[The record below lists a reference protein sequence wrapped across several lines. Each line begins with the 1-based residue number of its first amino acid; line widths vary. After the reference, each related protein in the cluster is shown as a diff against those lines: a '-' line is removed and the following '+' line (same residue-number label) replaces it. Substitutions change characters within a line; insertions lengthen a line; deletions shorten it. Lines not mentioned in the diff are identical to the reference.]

1 MLRKISAWV
10 LLALTCY
17 TASSNAQDYT
27 TGNLI
32 NPAAWSGANYGNL
45 PGDCCTGGPMPLYN
59 NQLGGGGISFSYGQA
74 TVSQNI
80 NINQALSGSGI
91 VVRGYNY
98 HWHVTTNTGNGVDPV
113 YGQVTLFSN
122 TNTPLET
129 FNYNYTTAMNE
140 TVFGGTQN
148 FSANYSLASVSNL
161 NVSFTARDQGF
172 WAGYHGPSVNHI
184 IVSLNYGVDQCAS
197 NPLYSTSC
205 PGYEQANFNLQCSSN
220 PLYSVSCPGYQTAYF
235 NQQCSVNPL
244 YNISCPGYQTAYFNQ
259 QCTASQLYSTSCP
272 GYQAAYLSQQCT
284 ANQLYSTSCPGYQ
297 TAYATKM
304 ALEAQKKTATETT
317 IAAATTTSTTSE
329 SSNSGSSS
337 GSTTTSSGSTTV
349 AAGGT
354 VTDVTSTNAEVKL
367 DLGGATVTTTG
378 EIKPADNIPDV
389 ARPTTA
395 SSTTTGET
403 MTASVQQQERK
414 TTNVNALSIARNAV
428 AATEAIARSVA
439 SESAKMSY
447 SENANPSDG
456 MGVSLGGT
464 GLGFTLQ
471 GIVAATATSQQT
483 SSFNQ
488 SSYAYVAPVQ
498 EQTFTPKQDSSNSSQ
513 GLDLPSIPNSNTNSA
528 FDAKQSSIASIQ
540 EQRQETTSTVKNK
553 GEVSEL
559 AGGVDLKTLAAAPVG
574 YDLYL
579 MSSLK
584 DVAFYAPKDIYKN
597 QNVVD
602 NVRALRQMSSD
613 RLHQQMINLQYK

>member
-27 TGNLI
+27 TPNLI
-32 NPAAWSGANYGNL
+32 NPNAWTGTNYGNL

-80 NINQALSGSGI
+80 NINQAISGSGI
-91 VVRGYNY
+91 VVKGYNY
-98 HWHVTTNTGNGVDPV
+98 HWHIRTNTENGVDPV

-122 TNTPLET
+122 TNSPLET
-129 FNYNYTTAMNE
+129 FNYNYTNAMNE
-140 TVFGGTQN
+140 TIFSGTQN
-148 FSANYSLASVSNL
+148 FSTNYSLASVSSL

-172 WAGYHGPSVNHI
+172 WGGYYGPSVNHI
-184 IVSLNYGVDQCAS
+184 IVSMNYGVDQCMS
-197 NPLYSTSC
+197 NPLYSTQCAGYAQAYFNMQCSANPLYNSAC
-205 PGYEQANFNLQCSSN
+205 PGYAQAYQDQQCSAN
-220 PLYSVSCPGYQTAYF
+220 PLYSVSC
-235 NQQCSVNPL
+235 S
-244 YNISCPGYQTAYFNQ
+244 
-259 QCTASQLYSTSCP
+259 

-284 ANQLYSTSCPGYQ
+284 SNQLYSTACPGYQ
-297 TAYATKM
+297 TAYATKI
-304 ALEAQKKTATETT
+304 ALESQKRAATET
-317 IAAATTTSTTSE
+317 AASSTATTASTTSE
-329 SSNSGSSS
+329 SSGSSS
-337 GSTTTSSGSTTV
+337 GSTTSSSGSTSV

-367 DLGGATVTTTG
+367 DLGGATVSTTG

-403 MTASVQQQERK
+403 MTANVQQQERR

-439 SESAKMSY
+439 RDSAKMSY

-471 GIVAATATSQQT
+471 GILSATATGQSTGMTSQST
-483 SSFNQ
+483 
-488 SSYAYVAPVQ
+488 YAYVAPVQ
-498 EQTFTPKQDSSNSSQ
+498 EQTFTLKQESNSSNQ
-513 GLDLPSIPNSNTNSA
+513 GMEMPSIPNSNTTSA
-528 FDAKQSSIASIQ
+528 FDTKQSSVAAIQ

-579 MSSLK
+579 MSSLR
-584 DVAFYAPKDIYKN
+584 DAAFYAPKDIYKN

-602 NVRALRQMSSD
+602 NARALRQMSSD
-613 RLHQQMINLQYK
+613 RLHQQLINLQYK

>member
-27 TGNLI
+27 TPNLI
-32 NPAAWSGANYGNL
+32 NPNAWTGTNYGNL

-235 NQQCSVNPL
+235 NQQCSVSPL
-244 YNISCPGYQTAYFNQ
+244 YNVSCPGYQTAYFNQ

-272 GYQAAYLSQQCT
+272 GYQAAYLTQQCT
-284 ANQLYSTSCPGYQ
+284 SNQLYSSSCPGYQ
-297 TAYATKM
+297 SAYATKL
-304 ALEAQKKTATETT
+304 ALEAQKKTATEPA
-317 IAAATTTSTTSE
+317 AAATTTTTA
-329 SSNSGSSS
+329 SSDSSSSGSSS
-337 GSTTTSSGSTTV
+337 GSSTTSSGSTSV

-367 DLGGATVTTTG
+367 DLGGATVSTTG

-389 ARPTTA
+389 ARPATA

-403 MTASVQQQERK
+403 MTATVQEKK

-456 MGVSLGGT
+456 MGISLGGT
-464 GLGFTLQ
+464 GLGFSLQ
-471 GIVAATATSQQT
+471 GMTTGQAASQQSNT
-483 SSFNQ
+483 SFQ

-498 EQTFTPKQDSSNSSQ
+498 EPLYTPRQDSSNSSQ
-513 GLDLPSIPNSNTNSA
+513 GMELPPIPSSGSTSA
-528 FDAKQSSIASIQ
+528 FDTKQSSIASIQ

-559 AGGVDLKTLAAAPVG
+559 AGGVDIKTLAVAPVG

-579 MSSLK
+579 MSSLR
-584 DVAFYAPKDIYKN
+584 DNAFYAPKDIYKN

-602 NVRALRQMSSD
+602 NVRVLRQMSSD
-613 RLHQQMINLQYK
+613 SLHQQMINLQYK

>member
-1 MLRKISAWV
+1 MLRKILAWV
-10 LLALTCY
+10 LLGLICY

-32 NPAAWSGANYGNL
+32 NPAAWTGANYGNL

-98 HWHVTTNTGNGVDPV
+98 HWHITTNTANGVDPV

-122 TNTPLET
+122 TNSALET
-129 FNYNYTTAMNE
+129 FNYNYTNAMNE
-140 TVFGGTQN
+140 TIFQGTQK
-148 FSANYSLASVSNL
+148 FSTDYSLAAVSNL
-161 NVSFTARDQGF
+161 NVSFTGRDQNF
-172 WAGYHGPSVNHI
+172 WAGYYGPKVNHI
-184 IVSLNYGVDQCAS
+184 VVSLNYGVDQCTS
-197 NPLYSTSC
+197 NPLYSTQC
-205 PGYEQANFNLQCSSN
+205 AGYEQANFNLQCSSN

-235 NQQCSVNPL
+235 NQQCAASPL
-244 YNISCPGYQTAYFNQ
+244 YNVACPGYQTAYFNQ

-272 GYQAAYLSQQCT
+272 GYQAAFLSQQC
-284 ANQLYSTSCPGYQ
+284 ASNQLYSTSCPNYQ
-297 TAYATKM
+297 SAYATKL
-304 ALEAQKKTATETT
+304 ALDSQKKTTTEPA
-317 IAAATTTSTTSE
+317 AAATAATSSDG
-329 SSNSGSSS
+329 SSSGSSS
-337 GSTTTSSGSTTV
+337 GSTTSSSGSTTV

-367 DLGGATVTTTG
+367 DLGGATVSTTG

-403 MTASVQQQERK
+403 MTASVQERK
-414 TTNVNALSIARNAV
+414 PTNVNALSIARNAV

-447 SENANPSDG
+447 GENANPSDG
-456 MGVSLGGT
+456 MGLSVGAT
-464 GLGFTLQ
+464 GLGFSIPGLN
-471 GIVAATATSQQT
+471 AAQSNGQQQSSQFQQT
-483 SSFNQ
+483 T
-488 SSYAYVAPVQ
+488 YAYVAPVQ
-498 EQTFTPKQDSSNSSQ
+498 ELSYVPKQDSSSSSQ
-513 GLDLPSIPNSNTNSA
+513 GMDAPSIPSGSQSSSA
-528 FDAKQSSIASIQ
+528 FDMKQNSIATIQ
-540 EQRQETTSTVKNK
+540 EQRQETNSTVKNK

-579 MSSLK
+579 LSSLR
-584 DVAFYAPKDIYKN
+584 DNPFYAPKEIYKN

-602 NVRALRQMSSD
+602 NVRVLRQMSSD
-613 RLHQQMINLQYK
+613 RLHQEMINLQYK

>member
-1 MLRKISAWV
+1 
-10 LLALTCY
+10 
-17 TASSNAQDYT
+17 
-27 TGNLI
+27 
-32 NPAAWSGANYGNL
+32 
-45 PGDCCTGGPMPLYN
+45 MPLYN

-184 IVSLNYGVDQCAS
+184 IVSMNYSVDQCTS
-197 NPLYSTSC
+197 NPLYSTQCAGYAQAYFNMQCSASPLYNSAC
-205 PGYEQANFNLQCSSN
+205 PGYAQAYQDQQCSAN
-220 PLYSVSCPGYQTAYF
+220 PLYSVSC
-235 NQQCSVNPL
+235 S
-244 YNISCPGYQTAYFNQ
+244 
-259 QCTASQLYSTSCP
+259 

-284 ANQLYSTSCPGYQ
+284 TNQLYSTACPGYQ

-304 ALEAQKKTATETT
+304 ALESQKKAATET
-317 IAAATTTSTTSE
+317 AAVSTTTTASTTSD
-329 SSNSGSSS
+329 SSSSGSSS
-337 GSTTTSSGSTTV
+337 GSSTTSSGSTSV
-349 AAGGT
+349 AVGGT
-354 VTDVTSTNAEVKL
+354 VTDLTSTNAEVKL
-367 DLGGATVTTTG
+367 DLGGATVSTTG

-403 MTASVQQQERK
+403 MTATVQEKK

-447 SENANPSDG
+447 SENSNPSDG
-456 MGVSLGGT
+456 MGISLGGT

-471 GIVAATATSQQT
+471 GMTTGQAASQQSNT
-483 SSFNQ
+483 AFQ

-498 EQTFTPKQDSSNSSQ
+498 EPLYTPKQDSSNSSQ
-513 GLDLPSIPNSNTNSA
+513 GMELPPIPSSGSSSA
-528 FDAKQSSIASIQ
+528 FDTKQNTITSIQ

-559 AGGVDLKTLAAAPVG
+559 AGGVDIKTLAVAPVG

-579 MSSLK
+579 ISSLR
-584 DVAFYAPKDIYKN
+584 DNAFYVPKDIYKN

-602 NVRALRQMSSD
+602 NVRVLRQMSSD
-613 RLHQQMINLQYK
+613 SLHQQMINLQYK